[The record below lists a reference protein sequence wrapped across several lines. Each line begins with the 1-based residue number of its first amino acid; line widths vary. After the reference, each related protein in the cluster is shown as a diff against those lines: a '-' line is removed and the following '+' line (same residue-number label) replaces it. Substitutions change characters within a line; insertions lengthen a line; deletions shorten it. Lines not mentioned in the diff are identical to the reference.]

1 MLGSTFNFVFEVQME
16 RLQNGDRF
24 YYLPRLDGLHLF
36 GEMENNSFAEMIM
49 RNTDATHLPSDV
61 FSTPGLI
68 LEVDKTKQYNPDT
81 GVMIDVAGNGIGDNP
96 LTTDVDEGADDV
108 IDTNADPVGSGILT
122 KLVIRD
128 NPSTP
133 GADTNY
139 LKFTGGDHV
148 LLGGTEQNDTLIA
161 GIGDDTLYGD
171 GGNDRL
177 EGGFGNDI
185 INAGDG
191 DDIVVDFG
199 GDDNIK
205 AGKGHDVVHAGPG
218 LDLVMGNDGQDFI
231 FLGTDMGSEVFAG
244 TGNDFIYG
252 NKNAER
258 ILGNEGDDWIETGTF
273 DGAPGDNFDE
283 IFSHDEID
291 GNDVFLGDGG
301 FDEFIGEGGDE
312 IFVGSAGRGKM
323 AGMSGFDWATYKDNT
338 FGVNADLSI
347 PIVFDEAPT
356 LPQNAALDEYEL
368 VEGLSGTRFNDV
380 LKGSNTLA
388 EERLPA
394 AQGGT
399 EGYQGSFLDAQ
410 GIGLI
415 AGLQG
420 VLGSGVNFY
429 NAGDI
434 ILGGDGSDLI
444 QGNAGDDI
452 IDGDKW
458 LNVRIGVMTGWNANG
473 PTGAERTF
481 ELVNGLPQEI
491 KSMTSQV
498 TLRLD
503 AAGSEVATGGTL
515 VTKPLS
521 AWMFEGRF
529 NPGQL
534 QIIREIKID
543 TTAGDIDTA
552 KFQGNRAAYA
562 FSATADGQVIVT
574 DTSELNLDGS
584 DRLRNIERVEFADNN
599 PLNIIVGTPNNDVLN
614 GTAEADLM
622 LGLGG
627 NDVLNGGAGDDILV
641 GGPNAA
647 TSGGTFIDDFG
658 GAASYTDNNGTL
670 TFNGGWVE
678 SGGETPT
685 SPTAGDININGG
697 RLRFQGD
704 GGIDGGETITRAA
717 NLSGLTA
724 ATVSFAWEGD
734 DLDAGETV
742 QVQAFNGTTWDNL
755 GTALGGDQ
763 TGNFSAAL
771 TAAQIGAHT
780 AIRFVANGSFDA
792 GENFFVDNF
801 TITGSAVETLNGG
814 AGNDTYSFAVGDGSD
829 IINELA
835 NEGAADRISILVP
848 EVIDPVT
855 GLPVVDPA
863 TGLSLRTMTLLD
875 ANDNGGGTQD
885 GDLVIS
891 YAMPGGTTQQITVA
905 NHFDQTNAQTGVE
918 RINFNGASI
927 HGYQLGAEDYLIS
940 RLDPAQRTSEA
951 NGVNLATS
959 TANNFIVGENGV
971 DDFITG
977 GLGNDLIFGGTGTNT
992 LLGGLGVDLLVGG
1005 TGSDTLNG
1013 GDDIDSLVGGAGND
1027 VYVDDTFEDLIV
1039 ELANGGTDTVQTLA
1053 AAYSLELLAN
1063 VENLSYEGLDADQF
1077 VGTGNALANT
1087 ISGGDLADTLSGL
1100 AGNDTLQGGL
1110 GADTMIGGDGSD
1122 VYFVDETGDV
1132 VTETNADLA
1141 IGGTDRVESD
1151 IDYTLGANLENLDL
1165 NGAAVV
1171 GRGNTLNNVING
1183 NANANQLFGA
1193 AGNDTLSGDDGNDL
1207 LDGGEGNDTLNGGD
1221 DNDTIIGGAGN
1232 DTIDV
1237 GAGFNTI
1244 VYNTTNFGNDVINSF
1259 DSAGG
1264 SPANQD
1270 RIDLSGLGVTAA
1282 NFANRVFEF
1291 GRRSQHHHHHPGKR
1305 RGFGNP
1311 GDDPDQWQQYRRH
1324 RHHRFHPCDRYGL
1337 GRGDRRQRHP
1347 QRNGR
1352 RRHHQC
1358 PGRDR
1363 HGQRQWRQRHAER
1376 WTERR
1381 GSELCR
1387 QLRGREP
1394 GQLQRDHRLGPRLGR
1409 NRR

>member
-1 MLGSTFNFVFEVQME
+1 
-16 RLQNGDRF
+16 
-24 YYLPRLDGLHLF
+24 
-36 GEMENNSFAEMIM
+36 
-49 RNTDATHLPSDV
+49 
-61 FSTPGLI
+61 
-68 LEVDKTKQYNPDT
+68 
-81 GVMIDVAGNGIGDNP
+81 
-96 LTTDVDEGADDV
+96 
-108 IDTNADPVGSGILT
+108 
-122 KLVIRD
+122 
-128 NPSTP
+128 
-133 GADTNY
+133 
-139 LKFTGGDHV
+139 
-148 LLGGTEQNDTLIA
+148 
-161 GIGDDTLYGD
+161 
-171 GGNDRL
+171 
-177 EGGFGNDI
+177 
-185 INAGDG
+185 
-191 DDIVVDFG
+191 
-199 GDDNIK
+199 
-205 AGKGHDVVHAGPG
+205 
-218 LDLVMGNDGQDFI
+218 
-231 FLGTDMGSEVFAG
+231 
-244 TGNDFIYG
+244 
-252 NKNAER
+252 
-258 ILGNEGDDWIETGTF
+258 
-273 DGAPGDNFDE
+273 
-283 IFSHDEID
+283 
-291 GNDVFLGDGG
+291 
-301 FDEFIGEGGDE
+301 
-312 IFVGSAGRGKM
+312 M

-356 LPQNAALDEYEL
+356 LPQNAALDEYES

-1165 NGAAVV
+1165 NGAAVSRTRQYAQQRHQRQCQRQPTFRRSRQRHAERRRRQRPARWRGGQRHAERRRRQRHHHRRRRKRHHRC
-1171 GRGNTLNNVING
+1171 GRRLQHHRLQHH
-1183 NANANQLFGA
+1183 QLRQRRHQQLRQRRRQPCKPGPHRPQRSR
-1193 AGNDTLSGDDGNDL
+1193 GDRGELCKSG
-1207 LDGGEGNDTLNGGD
+1207 
-1221 DNDTIIGGAGN
+1221 
-1232 DTIDV
+1232 V
-1237 GAGFNTI
+1237 
-1244 VYNTTNFGNDVINSF
+1244 
-1259 DSAGG
+1259 
-1264 SPANQD
+1264 
-1270 RIDLSGLGVTAA
+1270 
-1282 NFANRVFEF
+1282 RV
-1291 GRRSQHHHHHPGKR
+1291 GRRSQHHHHHPEMDAASAIQGTIQIKWQTNR
-1305 RGFGNP
+1305 RPSTSTDFTLATG
-1311 GDDPDQWQQYRRH
+1311 H
-1324 RHHRFHPCDRYGL
+1324 RSFWL
-1337 GRGDRRQRHP
+1337 AGRTVRQRLPSTETALAATSSMPKMATRTRHVS
-1347 QRNGR
+1347 NGNGGNDTLSGGLNAAAVNFADNSRAANLGNSNGTTAGRPR
-1352 RRHHQC
+1352 R
-1358 PGRDR
+1358 
-1363 HGQRQWRQRHAER
+1363 
-1376 WTERR
+1376 
-1381 GSELCR
+1381 
-1387 QLRGREP
+1387 
-1394 GQLQRDHRLGPRLGR
+1394 GR